1 MKNFDRTAVRLILSF
16 GLAWIC
22 AGCESRLEAALE
34 LAGENR
40 PELEAVPQHYSTDKA
55 DSLKYRA
62 ARFLIE
68 NLPLHYGYAGKGLE
82 DFKCDYDSLFCDKD
96 IPRQVLRGR
105 AKNYNPDFTNVH
117 PAFDLPELS
126 RDFLI
131 RHIDNAFATLDY
143 PWTKGL
149 PFGDF
154 CEYVLPYRIENE
166 LAEDWMPHYRDFLA
180 EIIRPLQQSGA
191 DRYTAA
197 RTIQDSLRRM
207 DYEVI
212 DESVMRVALRPSDYL
227 RAAGGACPEITSL
240 MWYALRSVGLPVNY
254 DYIIQWANRSQS
266 HSWNSLW
273 VDSVLYSF
281 GMSDPEFGK
290 HFESRPQERV
300 GKVYRKMFSFQ
311 PQSLPN
317 QRGALAEGIPPAFRS
332 PFIKDVSESY
342 FDGIDLVLKLT
353 IPIAAP
359 KKFAYLVV
367 FDNRNWVPVAWS
379 RIKRGRVAFDHV
391 EKGCA
396 YMVMYYDRGLLLP
409 ATDPFTVSKEGGVA
423 VRKPDG
429 AEVSVTL
436 KRKYPVFFELEFI
449 LNRVKNGRFQVADSP
464 DFRDARTVYV
474 TPEVPEARPYYA
486 QLGDSITFRYI
497 RYLSPSGAFV
507 NMAEVGF
514 YAPSG
519 EKLVGE
525 IIGTEGSYGNS
536 GDDKYK
542 LFDGD
547 PLTYFNAPQESRC
560 WGGMAFDRP
569 QTLGSVMF
577 LPRNDDNFIQ
587 ADELYELFYC
597 RDGRF
602 VSLGRRIGDRTHVL
616 HYDNV
621 PGNALLL
628 LRNHTKGKEERIF
641 TYENDEQIWW

>member
-40 PELEAVPQHYSTDKA
+40 PELEAVLQHYSTDKA

-227 RAAGGACPEITSL
+227 RAAGGGMPRDHEPDVVCAEERRAACKLRLHYPVGQPEPVAQL
-240 MWYALRSVGLPVNY
+240 EFAVGRQRALLFRDERPGIRQAFRIPAAGACREGLPQDV
-254 DYIIQWANRSQS
+254 QFPAPEPAQPKGSPGGG
-266 HSWNSLW
+266 NSARP
-273 VDSVLYSF
+273 
-281 GMSDPEFGK
+281 SDP
-290 HFESRPQERV
+290 
-300 GKVYRKMFSFQ
+300 
-311 PQSLPN
+311 
-317 QRGALAEGIPPAFRS
+317 
-332 PFIKDVSESY
+332 
-342 FDGIDLVLKLT
+342 
-353 IPIAAP
+353 
-359 KKFAYLVV
+359 
-367 FDNRNWVPVAWS
+367 
-379 RIKRGRVAFDHV
+379 
-391 EKGCA
+391 
-396 YMVMYYDRGLLLP
+396 
-409 ATDPFTVSKEGGVA
+409 
-423 VRKPDG
+423 
-429 AEVSVTL
+429 
-436 KRKYPVFFELEFI
+436 
-449 LNRVKNGRFQVADSP
+449 
-464 DFRDARTVYV
+464 
-474 TPEVPEARPYYA
+474 
-486 QLGDSITFRYI
+486 
-497 RYLSPSGAFV
+497 PS
-507 NMAEVGF
+507 
-514 YAPSG
+514 
-519 EKLVGE
+519 
-525 IIGTEGSYGNS
+525 
-536 GDDKYK
+536 
-542 LFDGD
+542 
-547 PLTYFNAPQESRC
+547 
-560 WGGMAFDRP
+560 
-569 QTLGSVMF
+569 
-577 LPRNDDNFIQ
+577 
-587 ADELYELFYC
+587 
-597 RDGRF
+597 
-602 VSLGRRIGDRTHVL
+602 
-616 HYDNV
+616 
-621 PGNALLL
+621 
-628 LRNHTKGKEERIF
+628 
-641 TYENDEQIWW
+641 

>member
-40 PELEAVPQHYSTDKA
+40 PELEAVLQHYSTDKA

-396 YMVMYYDRGLLLP
+396 YMVMYYDRG
-409 ATDPFTVSKEGGVA
+409 
-423 VRKPDG
+423 
-429 AEVSVTL
+429 
-436 KRKYPVFFELEFI
+436 
-449 LNRVKNGRFQVADSP
+449 
-464 DFRDARTVYV
+464 
-474 TPEVPEARPYYA
+474 
-486 QLGDSITFRYI
+486 
-497 RYLSPSGAFV
+497 
-507 NMAEVGF
+507 
-514 YAPSG
+514 APG
-519 EKLVGE
+519 HN
-525 IIGTEGSYGNS
+525 T
-536 GDDKYK
+536 
-542 LFDGD
+542 
-547 PLTYFNAPQESRC
+547 
-560 WGGMAFDRP
+560 
-569 QTLGSVMF
+569 
-577 LPRNDDNFIQ
+577 
-587 ADELYELFYC
+587 
-597 RDGRF
+597 
-602 VSLGRRIGDRTHVL
+602 
-616 HYDNV
+616 
-621 PGNALLL
+621 
-628 LRNHTKGKEERIF
+628 
-641 TYENDEQIWW
+641 

>member
-40 PELEAVPQHYSTDKA
+40 PELEAVLQHYSTDKA

-117 PAFDLPELS
+117 PAFDLSELS

-149 PFGDF
+149 SFGDF

-212 DESVMRVALRPSDYL
+212 DESVMRMALRPSDYL

-266 HSWNSLW
+266 HSWNSLR

-342 FDGIDLVLKLT
+342 FDGIDLAMKLT
-353 IPIAAP
+353 IPIAAK

-449 LNRVKNGRFQVADSP
+449 LN
-464 DFRDARTVYV
+464 
-474 TPEVPEARPYYA
+474 
-486 QLGDSITFRYI
+486 
-497 RYLSPSGAFV
+497 
-507 NMAEVGF
+507 
-514 YAPSG
+514 G
-519 EKLVGE
+519 EKRPVPGCGQSRFPGCPDCLRYARGAGSQAVLRATGRQHNLPVYTLSLPERCIREYGRGRVLCPVGGKARRGDNRNRRQLRE
-525 IIGTEGSYGNS
+525 FGRRQIQIIRRGSAH
-536 GDDKYK
+536 
-542 LFDGD
+542 LFQCPAGI
-547 PLTYFNAPQESRC
+547 PL
-560 WGGMAFDRP
+560 
-569 QTLGSVMF
+569 
-577 LPRNDDNFIQ
+577 
-587 ADELYELFYC
+587 
-597 RDGRF
+597 
-602 VSLGRRIGDRTHVL
+602 LGRHGFRPASD
-616 HYDNV
+616 
-621 PGNALLL
+621 PG
-628 LRNHTKGKEERIF
+628 
-641 TYENDEQIWW
+641 

>member
-1 MKNFDRTAVRLILSF
+1 M
-16 GLAWIC
+16 
-22 AGCESRLEAALE
+22 E

-40 PELEAVPQHYSTDKA
+40 PELEAVLQHYSTDKA

-273 VDSVLYSF
+273 VDSVLYS
-281 GMSDPEFGK
+281 
-290 HFESRPQERV
+290 
-300 GKVYRKMFSFQ
+300 
-311 PQSLPN
+311 
-317 QRGALAEGIPPAFRS
+317 
-332 PFIKDVSESY
+332 
-342 FDGIDLVLKLT
+342 
-353 IPIAAP
+353 
-359 KKFAYLVV
+359 
-367 FDNRNWVPVAWS
+367 
-379 RIKRGRVAFDHV
+379 
-391 EKGCA
+391 
-396 YMVMYYDRGLLLP
+396 
-409 ATDPFTVSKEGGVA
+409 
-423 VRKPDG
+423 
-429 AEVSVTL
+429 
-436 KRKYPVFFELEFI
+436 
-449 LNRVKNGRFQVADSP
+449 
-464 DFRDARTVYV
+464 
-474 TPEVPEARPYYA
+474 
-486 QLGDSITFRYI
+486 
-497 RYLSPSGAFV
+497 SG
-507 NMAEVGF
+507 
-514 YAPSG
+514 
-519 EKLVGE
+519 
-525 IIGTEGSYGNS
+525 
-536 GDDKYK
+536 
-542 LFDGD
+542 
-547 PLTYFNAPQESRC
+547 
-560 WGGMAFDRP
+560 
-569 QTLGSVMF
+569 
-577 LPRNDDNFIQ
+577 
-587 ADELYELFYC
+587 
-597 RDGRF
+597 
-602 VSLGRRIGDRTHVL
+602 
-616 HYDNV
+616 
-621 PGNALLL
+621 
-628 LRNHTKGKEERIF
+628 
-641 TYENDEQIWW
+641 

>member
-1 MKNFDRTAVRLILSF
+1 M
-16 GLAWIC
+16 
-22 AGCESRLEAALE
+22 E

-40 PELEAVPQHYSTDKA
+40 PELELVLQHYSTDKA

-82 DFKCDYDSLFCDKD
+82 DFRRCYDSLFCDKE
-96 IPRQVLRGR
+96 IPRQLLRDR
-105 AKNYNPDFTNVH
+105 AKNYNPDFTGVY
-117 PAFDLPELS
+117 PEFDLTRLGHE
-126 RDFLI
+126 FFI
-131 RHIDNAFATLDY
+131 RHIDNAFATRDY
-143 PWTKGL
+143 PWAKSV
-149 PFGDF
+149 PFDDF

-166 LAEDWMPHYRDFLA
+166 LAEDWMPVYRDFLA
-180 EIIRPLQQSGA
+180 ETIRSMQEAGA
-191 DRYTAA
+191 DRYAVAKTV
-197 RTIQDSLRRM
+197 QDSLRRM

-212 DESVMRVALRPSDYL
+212 DESVMRMALRPSDYL

-240 MWYALRSVGLPVNY
+240 MWYALRSIGLPVNY

-266 HSWNSLW
+266 HSWNSLRG
-273 VDSVLYSF
+273 DSMLYAF

-311 PQSLPN
+311 PRSLPN
-317 QRGALAEGIPPAFRS
+317 QRGALDEGIPSAFRS
-332 PFIKDVSESY
+332 PFIKDVSELY
-342 FDGIDLVLKLT
+342 FDGIDVTMKLT
-353 IPIAAP
+353 IPTGTK
-359 KKFAYLVV
+359 KKFAYLAV
-367 FDNRNWVPVAWS
+367 FDNKNWVPVAWS
-379 RIKRGRVAFDHV
+379 RIKRGRVIFDNI

-396 YMVMYYDRGLLLP
+396 YMVMYYDRDRLLP
-409 ATDPFTVSKEGGVA
+409 ATDPFSVSKDGEVV
-423 VRKPDG
+423 VRKPDNQEN
-429 AEVSVTL
+429 AVTL

-449 LNRVKNGRFQVADSP
+449 LSRVKNGQFQVADTP

-474 TPEVPEARPYYA
+474 TPEVQEARPYYA
-486 QLGDSITFRYI
+486 ELGDTITFRYI
-497 RYLSPSGAFV
+497 RYFSPRGAFV

-514 YAPSG
+514 YDPSG
-519 EKLVGE
+519 KKLVGE
-525 IIGTEGSYGNS
+525 IIGTEGSYWNL

-560 WGGMAFDRP
+560 WGGMAFGSP

-597 RDGRF
+597 RDGEF
-602 VSLGRRIGDRTHVL
+602 VSLGRRIGDRSHVL
-616 HYDNV
+616 QYGNV

-641 TYENDEQIWW
+641 TYENGEQVWW

>member
-40 PELEAVPQHYSTDKA
+40 PELEAVLQHYSTDKA

-227 RAAGGACPEITSL
+227 RAAGGACPRDHEPDVVCAEERRAACKL
-240 MWYALRSVGLPVNY
+240 RLHYPVGQPEPVAQLEFAVGRQRALLFRDERPGIRQAFRPRPAGACREGLPQDV
-254 DYIIQWANRSQS
+254 QFPAPEPAQPKGSPGGG
-266 HSWNSLW
+266 NSAGLPIP
-273 VDSVLYSF
+273 LHKGRF
-281 GMSDPEFGK
+281 GIVFRRHRPCPEIDDP
-290 HFESRPQERV
+290 
-300 GKVYRKMFSFQ
+300 
-311 PQSLPN
+311 
-317 QRGALAEGIPPAFRS
+317 
-332 PFIKDVSESY
+332 
-342 FDGIDLVLKLT
+342 
-353 IPIAAP
+353 
-359 KKFAYLVV
+359 
-367 FDNRNWVPVAWS
+367 
-379 RIKRGRVAFDHV
+379 
-391 EKGCA
+391 
-396 YMVMYYDRGLLLP
+396 DRGPQRNLP
-409 ATDPFTVSKEGGVA
+409 IWSFSTTGTGC
-423 VRKPDG
+423 
-429 AEVSVTL
+429 
-436 KRKYPVFFELEFI
+436 
-449 LNRVKNGRFQVADSP
+449 
-464 DFRDARTVYV
+464 
-474 TPEVPEARPYYA
+474 
-486 QLGDSITFRYI
+486 
-497 RYLSPSGAFV
+497 LSPGA
-507 NMAEVGF
+507 G
-514 YAPSG
+514 
-519 EKLVGE
+519 
-525 IIGTEGSYGNS
+525 
-536 GDDKYK
+536 
-542 LFDGD
+542 
-547 PLTYFNAPQESRC
+547 
-560 WGGMAFDRP
+560 
-569 QTLGSVMF
+569 
-577 LPRNDDNFIQ
+577 
-587 ADELYELFYC
+587 
-597 RDGRF
+597 
-602 VSLGRRIGDRTHVL
+602 
-616 HYDNV
+616 
-621 PGNALLL
+621 
-628 LRNHTKGKEERIF
+628 
-641 TYENDEQIWW
+641 